1 MKAMK
6 EMKTVMSM
14 LCLGLVIFSCSTK
27 GISGSYTYKTECF
40 ESELDGSITVKA
52 WGNGRNYF
60 DACEQA
66 KKNAVRDVLFRG
78 ITDGQEACQ
87 QRPLVHE
94 VNARQKY
101 EDYFNAFFADRG
113 AYKRYVS
120 VRDERLTGKINR
132 SRKGSRQQ
140 SVTHGIILRIMRADL
155 KRQLIEDGIIKQ

>member
-1 MKAMK
+1 M
-6 EMKTVMSM
+6 VV
-14 LCLGLVIFSCSTK
+14 LCFCLVSFSCSTQRD
-27 GISGSYTYKTECF
+27 ISGNYAYKTECF

-66 KKNAVRDVLFRG
+66 KKNAVWDVLFNG
-78 ITDGQEACQ
+78 ITDGKSECH

-101 EDYFNAFFADRG
+101 DDYFNKFFAGRG

-120 VRDERLTGKINR
+120 VRDERIVSKFDR
-132 SRKGSRQQ
+132 SRKGARQ

-155 KRQLIEDGIIKQ
+155 KGKLIKDGIIKQ